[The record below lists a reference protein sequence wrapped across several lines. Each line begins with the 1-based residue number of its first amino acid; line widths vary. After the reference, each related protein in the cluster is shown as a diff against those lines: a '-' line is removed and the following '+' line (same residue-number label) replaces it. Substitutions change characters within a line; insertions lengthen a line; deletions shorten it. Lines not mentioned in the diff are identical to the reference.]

1 MTKRLDAVMAR
12 EYQSG
17 GEAKT
22 NFSRIGVAFETR
34 NGGWQLLLDAVPAP
48 IDGQYKIL
56 LMEPRQKDQGR
67 SGGQHSK
74 PNFPDDDSSIPF

>member
-17 GEAKT
+17 GETKT

-34 NGGWQLLLDAVPAP
+34 NGGYQLLLDAVPAP

-67 SGGQHSK
+67 SGGGNQGRS
-74 PNFPDDDSSIPF
+74 NEPDDDIPF